1 MNSHREADKLVCY
14 ICGMTY
20 KSKAALD
27 VHVGMHQV
35 RFLTM
40 KFQIFF
46 WLNFVVFLFPGSE
59 SS

>member
-1 MNSHREADKLVCY
+1 MNSHRESDKLVCY

-20 KSKAALD
+20 KSKSALD

-35 RFLTM
+35 CFLSIKI
-40 KFQIFF
+40 KF
-46 WLNFVVFLFPGSE
+46 NFKFLKKISGSE